1 MVNRYS
7 AKSTKLL
14 SQCDPRLQLV
24 FNYVV
29 NVSDC
34 TIITGHR
41 DQETQ
46 DELFR
51 QGKSQVEW
59 PNSKH
64 NASPSLA
71 VDAAAYPI
79 DWNDRERATLFAG
92 VVLGVADVL
101 GVKLRWGGDWDRD
114 WQVKDNNF
122 DDMWHFEILE

>member
-1 MVNRYS
+1 MSRFS
-7 AKSTKLL
+7 AKSAERLA
-14 SQCDPRLQLV
+14 QCDPRLQLV

-29 NVSDC
+29 DVVDC
-34 TIITGHR
+34 TILEGHR
-41 DQETQ
+41 DKEAQ

-51 QGKSQVEW
+51 QGKSQVQW
-59 PNSKH
+59 PDGKH
-64 NASPSLA
+64 NRSPSLA

-101 GVKLRWGGDWDRD
+101 GIKLRWGGDWDRD

-122 DDMWHFEILE
+122 DDMWHFEIVE